1 MKWTFCITL
10 TILIVLRLALAVWA
24 DSLLNLKQRSCDLYV
39 LANAEYVACRD
50 FPATCSGELGAYAR
64 NGGATSKLAKMCEFR
79 VLDMMSHCS
88 VLNYTSAYIDVIHA
102 EDAMQNW
109 VGQTVG
115 YVRNGQMPG
124 SYAEAY
130 FGLGVTTADITT
142 PSTTTQAKED
152 MWAIADVAG
161 PQEPIVATALSI
173 LADLKNRLAQSN
185 VCD

>member
-1 MKWTFCITL
+1 MRLLCV
-10 TILIVLRLALAVWA
+10 LIF
-24 DSLLNLKQRSCDLYV
+24 SLLSARSWAGPLDNLYQASCDLYA

-50 FPATCSGELGAYAR
+50 FPTTCPGELGAYAR
-64 NGGATSKLAKMCEFR
+64 NGGATSKLAKMCDFR
-79 VLDMMSHCS
+79 VLDMVSHCAA
-88 VLNYTSAYIDVIHA
+88 VNYTSAHLDVIHA
-102 EDAMQNW
+102 EEAMQNW
-109 VGQTVG
+109 IGQTVG

-173 LADLKNRLAQSN
+173 LADLKNRLAQST

>member
-1 MKWTFCITL
+1 MKQLWKSFVIANVLFLEVWFAHAGTL
-10 TILIVLRLALAVWA
+10 
-24 DSLLNLKQRSCDLYV
+24 SNLHQASCDLYA

-50 FPATCSGELGAYAR
+50 FPATCPGELGAYAR

-79 VLDMMSHCS
+79 VLDMIAHCS
-88 VLNYTSAYIDVIHA
+88 VLNYTAAYIDGIHA

-124 SYAEAY
+124 SYAEVY
-130 FGLGVTTADITT
+130 FGFGVVTADITT
-142 PSTTTQAKED
+142 PATTTQAKEN
-152 MWAIADVAG
+152 MWAIADDAG
-161 PQEPIVATALSI
+161 VQDPIEATALSI
-173 LADLKNRLAQSN
+173 LADLKNRLDQST